1 MSNTFF
7 YENHDNAVHVTCG
20 NALSFYPHL
29 HRHAEFILQT
39 EGTQQMTIDGKTHLL
54 HKGEGALVLPNR
66 VHSYTAQGEGR
77 HILGIV
83 DISVTGE
90 YASTL
95 LSSRCSEPFLD
106 ASSVHPDAFHCAL
119 ALTRPDIQGDRAL
132 TRAYIAVVLGRL
144 LGALSFKSAAQ
155 APSHDTVR
163 NLLLYIS
170 EHITEPLSLELL
182 SQKLYINK
190 YSISRIFSE
199 QIGCSL
205 HTYINTLRVELAQN
219 LLRDPS
225 VPTAELI
232 ERCGFESERTFYRT
246 FREHCGITPRQ
257 YRQQLTEKSVK

>member
-1 MSNTFF
+1 MSNAFF
-7 YENHDNAVHVTCG
+7 YENHDNAVHVICT
-20 NALSFYPHL
+20 NELSFYPHL

-39 EGTQQMTIDGKTHLL
+39 EGCQQMSIDGKTRLL
-54 HKGEGALVLPNR
+54 REGEAALVLPNR
-66 VHSYTAQGEGR
+66 VHSYTAQGTGK

-95 LSSRCSEPFLD
+95 LSSRCSDPFLE
-106 ASSVHPDAFHCAL
+106 ASAVHPDAFHCAL
-119 ALTRPDIQGDRAL
+119 ALTRPDIKDNRAL
-132 TRAYIAVVLGRL
+132 TRAYIAIVLGRL
-144 LGALSFKSAAQ
+144 LEALPLQSATQ
-155 APSHDTVR
+155 APQHDTVR
-163 NLLLYIS
+163 NLLMYIS
-170 EHITEPLSLELL
+170 EHITEPISLELL
-182 SQKLYINK
+182 SKNLFINK
-190 YSISRIFSE
+190 YSISRIFSD

-225 VPTAELI
+225 IPTAELI

-257 YRQQLTEKSVK
+257 YRQNLTEKK